1 MKTVILQKL
10 ENITNC
16 LSRIES
22 KKPFTLEELKTNY
35 DIQDT
40 ISINLQRAIQAAIDL
55 ASHIISE
62 KNART
67 PQDSGDTFVVLSEI
81 GVIDKHM
88 SNLMIKASG
97 FRNAIVHEYDGIDW
111 IVVHTVCEKHLN
123 LFKDFAKTVLK
134 YAVDQNSSKK

>member
-1 MKTVILQKL
+1 MKTVVLQKL

-62 KNART
+62 TNART
-67 PQDSGDTFVVLSEI
+67 PKDSGDTFVILSEI
-81 GVIDKHM
+81 EIIDRNM
-88 SNLMIKASG
+88 ADLMIKASG

-123 LFKDFAKTVLK
+123 LFKDFAKIILK
-134 YAVDQNSSKK
+134 YAVDPNTTKK